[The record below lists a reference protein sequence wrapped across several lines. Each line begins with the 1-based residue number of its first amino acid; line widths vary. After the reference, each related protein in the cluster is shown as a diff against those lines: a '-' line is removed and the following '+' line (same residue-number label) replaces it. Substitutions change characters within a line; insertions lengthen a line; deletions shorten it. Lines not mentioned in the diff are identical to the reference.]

1 MSIMLEPS
9 LLLKRAGEYLEM
21 ALQKEREKKY
31 DSAREYYLMAAKALL
46 ETAKAAKGNI
56 KEIRIRNA
64 EKLIEKAKSL
74 PKTVKEVESKESKR
88 SFILSERPKIIFED
102 VAGLEEVKEKIRD
115 IIITPFLYPE
125 KAKKWKVKTGGG
137 VLLFGP
143 PGTGKTYL
151 AKAVAG
157 ELDADFFYV
166 RASDIMSKFVGES
179 EKRVAELF
187 KQARASGK
195 AVVFIDEIDAL
206 LPKRSGMKST
216 VMQRVVPQF
225 LAEMDGIDSRNDNIL
240 LMAATNIPWN
250 IDPAA
255 LRPGRFDFKFYIPP
269 PDFEARKKIFQLNLD
284 VPSECIDFDVLAEK
298 TEGYSGA
305 DIKFICD
312 EVKRMM
318 FRREIEGREELLR
331 TEHVL
336 EVIPSVK
343 PSIDERM
350 LKKYLEFDSGKLI

>member
-1 MSIMLEPS
+1 MLEPS
-9 LLLKRAGEYLEM
+9 LLLKKAEEYLEM
-21 ALQKEREKKY
+21 ALQREREKKY

-46 ETAKAAKGNI
+46 EAARATEGKI

-64 EKLIEKAKSL
+64 EKLIERAKSL
-74 PKTVKEVESKESKR
+74 PKAVEEKEESEEAIAKETFQLTK
-88 SFILSERPKIIFED
+88 RPKITFDD
-102 VAGLEEVKEKIRD
+102 VAGLQEVKEKIKD
-115 IIITPFLYPE
+115 LVITPFLHPE
-125 KAKKWKVKTGGG
+125 KARKWKVKTGGG
-137 VLLFGP
+137 VLLYGP

-166 RASDIMSKFVGES
+166 KASDIMSKWVGES

-187 KQARASGK
+187 KRARESK
-195 AVVFIDEIDAL
+195 RAVIFIDEIDAL
-206 LPKRSGMKST
+206 LPKRTGMQSS

-225 LAEMDGIDSRNDNIL
+225 LAEMDGIDSRNENIL
-240 LMAATNIPWN
+240 LMAATNVPWN

-269 PDFEARKKIFQLNLD
+269 PDFEARKKVFQLNLD
-284 VPSECIDFDVLAEK
+284 VPSEEIDFDLLAER

-305 DIKFICD
+305 DIKLICD

-318 FRREIEGREELLR
+318 FRREIEGRDELLR
-331 TEHVL
+331 TEHVID
-336 EVIPSVK
+336 VISRIK

-350 LKKYLEFDSGKLI
+350 LKKYEEFESRRLV

>member
-1 MSIMLEPS
+1 MLDPS
-9 LLLKRAGEYLEM
+9 LLLKKAEENLEM

-46 ETAKAAKGNI
+46 ESAKTTDGKIKG
-56 KEIRIRNA
+56 IRIRNA

-74 PKTVKEVESKESKR
+74 PRAVEEIENEDAEAKQT
-88 SFILSERPKIIFED
+88 FHLGGAKITFDD
-102 VAGLEEVKEKIRD
+102 VAGLDEVKEKIED
-115 IIITPFLYPE
+115 LVITPFLYPE
-125 KAKKWKVKTGGG
+125 KARKWKVKTGGG
-137 VLLFGP
+137 VLLYGP

-157 ELDADFFYV
+157 ELDAALFYV
-166 RASDIMSKFVGES
+166 KASDIMSKWVGES

-187 KQARASGK
+187 TMARENEK
-195 AVVFIDEIDAL
+195 AVIFIDEIDAL
-206 LPKRSGMKST
+206 LPKRTGTSST

-240 LMAATNIPWN
+240 LMAATNVPWN
-250 IDPAA
+250 LDPAA

-284 VPSECIDFDVLAEK
+284 VPSDEIDFDLLAER
-298 TEGYSGA
+298 TEGYTGA
-305 DIKFICD
+305 DIKLICD
-312 EVKRMM
+312 EVKRWM
-318 FRREIEGREELLR
+318 FRMEIEGKSELLR

-336 EVIPSVK
+336 EVLSRIK

-350 LKKYLEFDSGKLI
+350 LRKYEEFGSH